1 MAPLV
6 AVTSE
11 LEMVEMKTDGTI
23 RHPDTDISLSCFTH
37 YLVESSSILTSIQH
51 QQLIFTIF
59 REVASLHLHHV
70 KSTYY
75 NLRVYSVWECKQVN
89 KIFTLPCY

>member
-23 RHPDTDISLSCFTH
+23 RHLETDISLSCFTH
-37 YLVESSSILTSIQH
+37 YFV
-51 QQLIFTIF
+51 
-59 REVASLHLHHV
+59 
-70 KSTYY
+70 
-75 NLRVYSVWECKQVN
+75 
-89 KIFTLPCY
+89 